1 MTTLLCALALGVMP
15 GVSQDAAKPAMQ
27 GPAFSS
33 KLKTLVVFKE
43 GFGFYVREGSATLED
58 GWATTNL
65 VPQAMGGSF
74 WVYPKNP
81 ADRIDTIVLTPDN
94 RIEFEKPELLRT
106 ELANKIGLNLRITT
120 EGRQVVG
127 KLLNLLDKMMLV
139 QDAQRNYV
147 AIEYAKIDGVS
158 LVDFPVKI
166 RLRTSKPNALSELGI
181 AYVQEGVQ
189 WQPTYLLELNGKTGR
204 LTLRGTLLNL
214 NERLDNAN
222 VVFVVGAP
230 FLVNRGSIDQ
240 LLQGFM
246 SGMSIDFISFDPT
259 NNSIVMRDE
268 AAAKATATPAPGA
281 GGGFGGGLGGINRGA
296 PPPVTTDETGELQ
309 YYTKPEFSLRPGE
322 RAMATIF
329 EIEIPITALFEWNAD
344 ADDLQYILTLDNKSP
359 QPFTTGSVFVVENQR
374 PVGQQNIQYTAPGG
388 KTELRLAKG
397 IGVKTEKSESEVKR
411 GDVFKVGLEN
421 YLPITLKGVM
431 TLENFRKEPA
441 EVRIL
446 RNLTGRILDLGPDA
460 TVKNVVV
467 ARQGPNTVTSVEWK
481 VTVPAGKKI
490 EVVYTYETY
499 SALGR

>member
-1 MTTLLCALALGVMP
+1 MTTLLCALALGVSP
-15 GVSQDAAKPAMQ
+15 GVAQDAAKPGPQ

-43 GFGFYVREGSATLED
+43 GFGFYVREGTATLED

-65 VPQAMGGSF
+65 VPQAMGGTF
-74 WVYPKNP
+74 WVYPKNA
-81 ADRIDTIVLTPDN
+81 ADRIDTIVLTSDN
-94 RIEFEKPELLRT
+94 RVEFEKPETLRT
-106 ELANKIGLNLRITT
+106 ELANKVGLNLRIQT

-127 KLLNLLDKMMLV
+127 KLLNLLEKMMLV
-139 QDAQRNYV
+139 QDAQKNYV

-158 LVDFPVKI
+158 LVDFPVRI
-166 RLRTSKPNALSELGI
+166 RMRTTKPNAPTDLGI
-181 AYVQEGVQ
+181 AYIQEGVQ
-189 WQPTYLLELNGKTGR
+189 WQPTYLLELNGKSAR

-240 LLQGFM
+240 LLQGFQ
-246 SGMSIDFISFDPT
+246 SGQWIAESAQNGTSVRFATAD
-259 NNSIVMRDE
+259 
-268 AAAKATATPAPGA
+268 AAAKSVAPPAGLFRGS
-281 GGGFGGGLGGINRGA
+281 GGLGGGGLGGA
-296 PPPVTTDETGELQ
+296 PAPVTTDETGELQ

-329 EIEIPITALFEWNAD
+329 EIEIPISALFEWNAD

-411 GDVFKVGLEN
+411 GEVFKVGLEN

-446 RNLTGRILDLGPDA
+446 KNLTGKTVDLGPNS
-460 TVKNVVV
+460 TVKNVAV

-499 SALGR
+499 SSLGR